1 MSVAVQTRKNT
12 ASVTREHKFL
22 GGNRRTCVSKNFDKT
37 VRLQYEKGK
46 KRVRE
51 LKGERLQGITEGA
64 SSALRLASLSAT
76 SFPERNECLGS
87 HCSLIEQEEREDSSC
102 QINQRV
108 SGKRKN
114 GGEDRVVRTERES
127 DRRGREEKWQTCWC
141 CRDQYRNAEW
151 PRLQRKNLNIL
162 SLPKSKKWP
171 RCHRESRWQE
181 RQSHLCLEEKEQ
193 SRQSK
198 APDREAGESQG
209 GRDPHLGERER
220 ERGIRA
226 RAWGG
231 KGGLHSERRQIP
243 RRKERASKKSL
254 PGKSRRRHERA
265 RGRKS
270 SPGRSV
276 ESWCHSK
283 SSQT

>member
-64 SSALRLASLSAT
+64 SCALRLASLSAT

-102 QINQRV
+102 QIYQRV

-127 DRRGREEKWQTCWC
+127 DRRRREEKWQTCWC

-151 PRLQRKNLNIL
+151 RRLQRKNLNIL

-220 ERGIRA
+220 ERER
-226 RAWGG
+226 GG
-231 KGGLHSERRQIP
+231 GSEREHGEERVDSTVNEGKFQEGKKGQA
-243 RRKERASKKSL
+243 RRASQ
-254 PGKSRRRHERA
+254 GKVEGGMS
-265 RGRKS
+265 GREDAKAL
-270 SPGRSV
+270 
-276 ESWCHSK
+276 
-283 SSQT
+283 QDDL